1 MQVNVLSHRRL
12 PEAGFEDL
20 KPGLLIGQ
28 RNVDKLIEASWPQ
41 QGRVNDIWSVSRADN
56 ENRLLGIHAIHLSKQ
71 LVQHPVSSTARVT
84 NTASS
89 LKFTM
94 AGSYNSFAGCMGVST
109 SMTVRTL
116 YLSSNGVEL
125 IKEEDT
131 RSRLP
136 SLVKNLTD
144 IGLALTKPHG
154 EQFRTLH
161 TDEVSL
167 AFISDCLG
175 QQSLATARRAIK
187 QNTLRRRHA
196 KLFKFIWMLH
206 WILNSLQKFEVR

>member
-41 QGRVNDIWSVSRADN
+41 QGRVNDIWSVSRTDN

-89 LKFTM
+89 LK
-94 AGSYNSFAGCMGVST
+94 NS
-109 SMTVRTL
+109 
-116 YLSSNGVEL
+116 
-125 IKEEDT
+125 
-131 RSRLP
+131 
-136 SLVKNLTD
+136 
-144 IGLALTKPHG
+144 
-154 EQFRTLH
+154 Q
-161 TDEVSL
+161 
-167 AFISDCLG
+167 
-175 QQSLATARRAIK
+175 
-187 QNTLRRRHA
+187 
-196 KLFKFIWMLH
+196 
-206 WILNSLQKFEVR
+206 